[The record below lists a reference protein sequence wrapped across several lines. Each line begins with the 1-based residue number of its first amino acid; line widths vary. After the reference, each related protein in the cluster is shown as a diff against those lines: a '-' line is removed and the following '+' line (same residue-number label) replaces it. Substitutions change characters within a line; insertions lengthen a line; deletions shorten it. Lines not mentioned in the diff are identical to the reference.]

1 MIWHITYNICNIIFL
16 YDMWHCVYYMLYYIL
31 CMHIICY
38 IIYCIHYIIYI
49 IYVYCTSIITESR
62 NYNCNLELVYG
73 SLLFCVPRETC
84 LLTHLHHLSF
94 SFWSFFA
101 VLHLSFS
108 GFFFCQSP
116 IFCPWISFFSIQRSH
131 MDNP

>member
-1 MIWHITYNICNIIFL
+1 MICDIVC
-16 YDMWHCVYYMLYYIL
+16 
-31 CMHIICY
+31 IICY
-38 IIYCIHYIIYI
+38 IIYYVCILYVILYIVYTTLYI

-94 SFWSFFA
+94 SF
-101 VLHLSFS
+101 
-108 GFFFCQSP
+108 
-116 IFCPWISFFSIQRSH
+116 
-131 MDNP
+131 